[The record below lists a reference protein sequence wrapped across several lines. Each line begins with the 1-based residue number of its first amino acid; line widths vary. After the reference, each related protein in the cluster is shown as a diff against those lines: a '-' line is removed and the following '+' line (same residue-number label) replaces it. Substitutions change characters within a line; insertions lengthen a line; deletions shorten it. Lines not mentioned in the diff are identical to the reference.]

1 MRQYRRFWNNL
12 LFAVEDAFAA
22 FSGVRPDL
30 IAHSPTPR
38 SVVETREGPVV
49 RHRNCRVAPGSAIQR
64 SGRKKC
70 NGRGEDI

>member
-1 MRQYRRFWNNL
+1 MRQYRRFWNHL
-12 LFAVEDAFAA
+12 LLAVEDAFAA

-38 SVVETREGPVV
+38 SVVGSREGTVV
-49 RHRNCRVAPGSAIQR
+49 WHRNCRAAPGSAIQR

-70 NGRGEDI
+70 SEKGEDI

>member
-12 LFAVEDAFAA
+12 LLAVEDAFAA

-38 SVVETREGPVV
+38 SATETSEGPFV
-49 RHRNCRVAPGSAIQR
+49 RNRNCRAAPGSANQR

-70 NGRGEDI
+70 SEKGEDT